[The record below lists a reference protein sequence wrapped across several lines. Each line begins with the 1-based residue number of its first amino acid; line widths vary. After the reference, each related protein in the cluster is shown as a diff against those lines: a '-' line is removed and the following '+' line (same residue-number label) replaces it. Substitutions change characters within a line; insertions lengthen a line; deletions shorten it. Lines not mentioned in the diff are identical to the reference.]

1 MLPFSDGLIRT
12 HHFDPEMAALA
23 DRHYTRQSIGARQ
36 FAGNGQKIV
45 LRDAA
50 GTVLFVWLRQDW
62 RLDDLSGFN
71 CQWFRNESPRR
82 SSDIILEAE
91 HFAIERWGTGLAFTF
106 VDPSKIK
113 STNPGCCFKKA
124 GWKRMPEST
133 KSGKLIFLKLL
144 HEPRITR
151 HESHA

>member
-1 MLPFSDGLIRT
+1 MLLPFTNGLVRT

-36 FAGNGQKIV
+36 FAGNGEKIV
-45 LRDAA
+45 LRDSV
-50 GTVLFVWLRQDW
+50 GLVLFVWLKQSW

-71 CQWFRNESPRR
+71 AQWFRNESARLA
-82 SSDIILEAE
+82 SEIILEAE
-91 HFAIERWGTGLAFTF
+91 SFAVERWGPGLAFTF

-124 GWKRMPEST
+124 GWKQIPKWT
-133 KSGKLIFLKLL
+133 PSGKIVLIKGL
-144 HEPRITR
+144 H
-151 HESHA
+151 